1 MEENY
6 IKKKDNEK
14 FIEFVETEVSQ
25 IQETSKSQNAKYELL
40 NTTMESRILREVHL
54 STQHLKKSNMEF
66 EANGDFDGGAQGT
79 VNSRILEEYVK
90 SSHLKQILSEKTSIQ
105 EHDMLTR

>member
-1 MEENY
+1 M
-6 IKKKDNEK
+6 
-14 FIEFVETEVSQ
+14 ETEVKQ
-25 IQETSKSQNAKYELL
+25 IQEISKSQIAKCDLL
-40 NTTMESRILREVHL
+40 NKTIESRILREVHL

-66 EANGDFDGGAQGT
+66 EANGDFDGGAQGA

-105 EHDMLTR
+105 EHEMLTR